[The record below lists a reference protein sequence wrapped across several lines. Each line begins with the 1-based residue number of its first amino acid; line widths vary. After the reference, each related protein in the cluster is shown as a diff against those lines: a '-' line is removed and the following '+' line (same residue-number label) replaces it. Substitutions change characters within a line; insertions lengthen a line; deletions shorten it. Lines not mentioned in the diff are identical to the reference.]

1 MFEINRSRKTQQ
13 SDNVKSGNN
22 TVQQRAFL
30 NEPKDTLELST
41 KKKKKSISFGSAI
54 GGVLSAFNNNDEK
67 NTPPVSPKAVKML
80 KSNNLVSA
88 DFEPERSI
96 VPNNPETL
104 TDMPVAFQ
112 RKLAIDIIKRKPD
125 SQEEVDLDFGA
136 KKARITYNN
145 EGKPSEIEYINSEN
159 DEITHSESFEYA
171 HKQDG
176 TPVLIKQNTYKH
188 TNGEKLLDEEI
199 SYHKHHNG
207 VVTISSTDGRQMS
220 YSLRKET
227 IRNYE
232 NNTKGTQP
240 QTTEHPEQSKERTV
254 TKKQPEQTVVTSPQA
269 TEQELAETA
278 TIQPKLQ
285 TVQTQEPETNPQ
297 KANEPERKL
306 FKAPNPVYPHHEYSK
321 EQLEVID
328 KKFDKLK
335 NSVFKEYPSEED
347 AYRQRDSVIE
357 GLDKIKELVFDTKDP
372 VLQKE
377 ILKSI
382 NKMKDNDVPTNYVG
396 WYNRLDV
403 NSEYSELTK
412 IYNLAKIS
420 ALIGK
425 DTLSLDKDY
434 KIVNN
439 LNEKLPY
446 TGGAG
451 EAISPATIFSENN
464 KIERIL
470 KDETLSENERQ
481 SEIQKVLFNL
491 QLSEL
496 EFGISSLSHKF
507 PEMKEHLKDTYITQ
521 NIPEELRNDLS
532 SIEKAK
538 GKMIIPLM
546 YSNFSMDNLE
556 AFHNLSDIAKE
567 HYLRH
572 PNMCR
577 ANYLADKNSFGIET
591 PYNTLSSLTKDEWN
605 TFEERNLADN
615 LDIITG
621 NNINTLD
628 AKKGNGIKTAINM
641 SNAEWQKMQDFGLFK
656 LGIEGNELS
665 FEKHKNVK
673 FKFEQSQDIIKNMS
687 YKDWETAQN
696 RGLLDIKSNLCMNTT
711 NYEKNISIPV
721 LFAATNVPNSTFN
734 FLKDK
739 IDLFKNNKLEFPT
752 EDSIDTLAAGISFLA
767 KSHNDVY
774 ENVQK
779 LCKNE
784 IKPNFVIDMVGI
796 CAKEY
801 NKFGKYETGKILELK
816 NKGLSNSEIRN
827 ILPMYIDMQ
836 TVKGKSNIN
845 ELSIEE
851 KRGLLKNIIKYNAT
865 LFSGRYA
872 NLFNSDIIPKNKEE
886 YCTIVPKL
894 VKSIGIDT
902 RPATQEIIDNFND
915 AISEMSKPDS
925 EFLNTK
931 ITKDGFKP
939 QLEYPRTE
947 FINNVLEKT
956 AGMNE
961 LEQNKVFDYFGF
973 DIKQDNDGNLQMHGY
988 PANIN
993 RGSKL
998 AEIKNE
1004 NTKKFIEEVRPLV
1017 DKFTTNNNVT
1027 IEGKPEITKQIN
1039 DILELFP
1046 ELRTTIDKKQHKTHD
1061 FTVDVHTLKVLQG
1074 IMADTRYNELSKKD
1088 QQLLCISALL
1098 HDLTKLENSV
1108 DKTHPMYSAYDS
1120 YYLLNKMDMSE
1131 VDKTKVYKLIK
1142 NHEWLERY
1150 NGKVKTGPHTYRDK
1164 TQKEKEIAT
1173 KDIAFDL
1180 KDGNNF
1186 ELASI
1191 LTKADMKAVKETDEF
1206 FDRFSDAYNSGIE
1219 QIEPLIDNIK
1229 KTAII
1234 LPQTKLPKASNL
1246 KVDGKN
1252 IIEVIQ
1258 KDKNGNE
1265 IKNKVIR
1272 LKPNMDLGKLG
1283 FEKGLNS
1290 DDLNVIVHAIDY
1302 DTQSATLQALGDINN
1317 DSLLSSSYVNY
1328 KKGNYHVFRQQ
1339 GFVLDI
1345 DSENI
1350 QAGTYKD
1357 FNSGYGKDLNTLKQE
1372 YLFNGERKEIRNFMS
1387 DKLKNRMGLSDED
1400 YKKLYPTIKNKSIT
1414 ELDEINPEV
1423 AKNLRELFLEMDVHR
1438 RKFGRDYNEWLI
1450 SKPKIQGV
1458 FLQSRKY
1465 QDCVPPKYLAK
1476 YAEENNLPIIYFGE

>member
-80 KSNNLVSA
+80 KSNNLVSV

-188 TNGEKLLDEEI
+188 TNSEKLLDEEI
-199 SYHKHHNG
+199 TYHKHHNG

-297 KANEPERKL
+297 KANEPEREL

-321 EQLEVID
+321 EQLEIID

-335 NSVFKEYPSEED
+335 ESVYNEYPSEED
-347 AYRQRDSVIE
+347 AYRQRESIITD
-357 GLDKIKELVFDTKDP
+357 LDKIKQLVLDTKDP
-372 VLQKE
+372 VFQKE

-382 NKMKDNDVPTNYVG
+382 NKMKDNDVPTDYIG

-403 NSEYSELTK
+403 SNAHSELTN

-420 ALIGK
+420 AFI
-425 DTLSLDKDY
+425 DKDMLSINKDH
-434 KIVNN
+434 KISHT
-439 LNEKLPY
+439 LDDKLPY
-446 TGGAG
+446 NCTFMEGLDFNTFVGD
-451 EAISPATIFSENN
+451 NRN
-464 KIERIL
+464 IEEL
-470 KDETLSENERQ
+470 FKDETLSDKERQ
-481 SEIQKVLFNL
+481 FEIQKILYNNRLRVLGFSINCL
-491 QLSEL
+491 
-496 EFGISSLSHKF
+496 INKY

-521 NIPEELRNDLS
+521 NMPEELRGDLNA
-532 SIEKAK
+532 IEKTK

-567 HYLRH
+567 HYLKH
-572 PNMCR
+572 PDMCHAR
-577 ANYLADKNSFGIET
+577 YLIDKNPLGIKT
-591 PYNTLSSLTKDEWN
+591 PYHILNSLTKEEWN
-605 TFEERNLADN
+605 IFEKRNMADV

-621 NNINTLD
+621 NNINSFD
-628 AKKGNGIKTAINM
+628 AKKGNSIKNAINM
-641 SNAEWQKMQDFGLFK
+641 SDKEWQKLQDFGLFT
-656 LGIEGNELS
+656 LGIEGDELS

-673 FKFEQSQDIIKNMS
+673 FRFNQSLDIIKNMS
-687 YKDWETAQN
+687 YEDWETAKN
-696 RGLLDIKSNLCMNTT
+696 RGLLDMKSNIYSNET
-711 NYEKNISIPV
+711 NFEKNISLPV
-721 LFAATNVPNSTFN
+721 LITGTHIPDSTFN
-734 FLKDK
+734 FLKNK
-739 IDLFKNNKLEFPT
+739 INLFNDNKLEFPT
-752 EDSIDTLAAGISFLA
+752 ENSIETMSEGISFLA
-767 KSHNDVY
+767 KSKNDVY
-774 ENVQK
+774 EDVQK
-779 LCKNE
+779 LCDKR
-784 IKPNFVIDMVGI
+784 ISPNYVIDMVGI

-801 NKFGKYETGKILELK
+801 NKFGKYETDKILELTD
-816 NKGLSNSEIRN
+816 KGFSVPEIRN
-827 ILPMYIDMQ
+827 ILTMYIDMQ
-836 TVKGKSNIN
+836 AVKGKSNIN

-851 KRGLLKNIIKYNAT
+851 KRKLLKNIVKYNAT

-872 NLFNSDIIPKNKEE
+872 SLFKSDIIPKNKEE
-886 YCTIVPKL
+886 YCTILPKL

-902 RPATQEIIDNFND
+902 RPVTQETIDNFNS

-939 QLEYPRTE
+939 KLEYSRDK
-947 FINNVLEKT
+947 FISDVVEKTTGMDELEK
-956 AGMNE
+956 
-961 LEQNKVFDYFGF
+961 NKVFDYFGF
-973 DIKQDNDGNLQMHGY
+973 DLKYDNQDNLQMHGY
-988 PANIN
+988 PVNIN
-993 RGSKL
+993 NGKKL
-998 AEIKNE
+998 SEIEDE
-1004 NTKKFIEEVRPLV
+1004 NTKKVVEDIRPLV
-1017 DKFTTNNNVT
+1017 EKFTTNNNVT

-1074 IMADTRYNELSKKD
+1074 VMSDKRYSKLSENDKR
-1088 QQLLCISALL
+1088 LLCISTLL

-1120 YYLLNKMDMSE
+1120 YYLLNKMDLPE
-1131 VDKTKVYKLIK
+1131 KDKIKVYTIIK

-1150 NGKVKTGPHTYRDK
+1150 NGKVKIGPNKYRDK
-1164 TQKEKEIAT
+1164 TSIEKEIAS
-1173 KDIAFDL
+1173 KNIAFDL
-1180 KDGNNF
+1180 KDDNNF

-1191 LTKADMKAVKETDEF
+1191 LTKADMKAVKETDAF
-1206 FDRFSDAYNSGIE
+1206 YDRFSDAYETGIK
-1219 QIEPLIDNIK
+1219 QIEPLVNDIK
-1229 KTAII
+1229 KTAIH
-1234 LPQTKLPKASNL
+1234 LPQTKLPKASEL
-1246 KVDGKN
+1246 KVDGEN
-1252 IIEVIQ
+1252 VIEITQ
-1258 KDKNGNE
+1258 KDKDGNE
-1265 IKNKVIR
+1265 IKNKVVR
-1272 LKPNMDLGKLG
+1272 LRPNIDLGKVG

-1290 DDLNVIVHAIDY
+1290 DDLNVIVHAFDY
-1302 DTQSATLQALGDINN
+1302 DTQSATLQALGDIDS
-1317 DSLLSSSYVNY
+1317 DSLLSASYVNY
-1328 KKGNYHVFRQQ
+1328 KKDNYHVFRQQ
-1339 GFVLDI
+1339 GFILDI
-1345 DSENI
+1345 NSEDI
-1350 QAGTYKD
+1350 QAGTYCD
-1357 FNSGYGKDLNTLKQE
+1357 FGSGYGKDLNTLKQE
-1372 YLFNGERKEIRNFMS
+1372 YLFNGDRKEVRNFMS
-1387 DKLKNRMGLSDED
+1387 DNLKKRMGLSDED
-1400 YKKLYPTIKNKSIT
+1400 YKKLYPTIANKSIT
-1414 ELDEINPEV
+1414 ELDKTNPEV
-1423 AKNLRELFLEMDVHR
+1423 AKNLREMFLEMDVHR
-1438 RKFGRDYNEWLI
+1438 RRHGRDYNEWLV
-1450 SKPKIQGV
+1450 SRPKIQGV